1 MSAGSWIL
9 GLLQSVVTDALFKRP
24 INITIQRKS
33 DGSFDLKTQIT
44 PSGASPTTHVY
55 YGNPGYPQPG
65 PAFPGYPGMAQPQ
78 FMAPVPAP
86 APGTTPPPVSTDS
99 PDTAPPAR
107 SLHIPE
113 DFQAS

>member
-24 INITIQRKS
+24 INVTLQRKP
-33 DGSFDLKTQIT
+33 DGTFDLKTQIT

-55 YGNPGYPQPG
+55 YGNAGYPQQPG
-65 PAFPGYPGMAQPQ
+65 FPGYPGVAQPQ
-78 FMAPVPAP
+78 QFIAP
-86 APGTTPPPVSTDS
+86 AQAPAAAPPPVSADS
-99 PDTAPPAR
+99 PDTAPPVR

-113 DFQAS
+113 DFQA

>member
-24 INITIQRKS
+24 VNVTLQRKS

-55 YGNPGYPQPG
+55 YGTPGYPQQPT
-65 PAFPGYPGMAQPQ
+65 PFPGYPGVAQPQ
-78 FMAPVPAP
+78 QFIAPAP
-86 APGTTPPPVSTDS
+86 APAPPPVSEDS
-99 PDTAPPAR
+99 PDTAPPVR
-107 SLHIPE
+107 SFHLPE